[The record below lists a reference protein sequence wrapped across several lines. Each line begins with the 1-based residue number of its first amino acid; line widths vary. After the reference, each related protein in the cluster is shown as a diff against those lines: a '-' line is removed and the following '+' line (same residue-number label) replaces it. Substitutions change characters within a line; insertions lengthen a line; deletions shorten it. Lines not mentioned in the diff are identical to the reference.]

1 MSKLVLPLCFLGRG
15 EVHKVDVVL
24 SLWQEMS
31 HYISSAKKHPR
42 LFSRAGY
49 GFGQIRLGGGWRI
62 LPGWGEYA
70 GASVE
75 LRPCSSQGGP
85 AQ

>member
-1 MSKLVLPLCFLGRG
+1 MSKLVLLLCFLGRG

-49 GFGQIRLGGGWRI
+49 GFGQIRVGGGRRI

-75 LRPCSSQGGP
+75 LRPCSSQGGS

>member
-49 GFGQIRLGGGWRI
+49 GFGQIRVGGGRRI

-75 LRPCSSQGGP
+75 LRPCSSQGGS

>member
-49 GFGQIRLGGGWRI
+49 GFGQIRLGGGRRI
-62 LPGWGEYA
+62 LPGWGEHA

-75 LRPCSSQGGP
+75 LRPCSSQGGS

>member
-49 GFGQIRLGGGWRI
+49 GFGQIRLGGGRRI

-75 LRPCSSQGGP
+75 LRPCSSQGGS

>member
-1 MSKLVLPLCFLGRG
+1 MSKLVLLLCFLGRG

-49 GFGQIRLGGGWRI
+49 GFGQIRLGGGRRI

-75 LRPCSSQGGP
+75 LRPCSSQGGS